1 MEHYLVTLQQ
11 PKMVLFQY
19 KWDIYFN
26 LF

>member
-1 MEHYLVTLQQ
+1 MEYYLVTLQQ